1 MVYDELGYFGNDL
14 RNDIMKERAEINLHQ
29 GDCLEAMQKMSDNE
43 FDLAIV
49 DPPYGIGESGA
60 NNHKR
65 TGGRAKARNY
75 KAFAGNDKEIP
86 SAEYFEELKRVSKN
100 QIIWGGNYMVK
111 HLDKSMGWVFWDK
124 DTGAQDFSDGELAY
138 TSFNRA
144 LKKYKYTWCGF
155 RQGTT
160 NQRIEDRIHPTQ
172 KPVKLYEWLLTNYA
186 KEGDK
191 ILDTHLGS
199 GSIAL
204 ACWNLKYDLTGYE
217 LDKDYYNAA
226 CKRLDKHKAQL
237 QLF

>member
-1 MVYDELGYFGNDL
+1 MIEITNEDNIELMARYP
-14 RNDIMKERAEINLHQ
+14 
-29 GDCLEAMQKMSDNE
+29 DNY

-65 TGGRAKARNY
+65 TGGRAKARKY
-75 KAFAGNDKEIP
+75 KPFAGNDTSIP
-86 SAEYFEELKRVSKN
+86 NKIYFEELFRVSKN
-100 QIIWGGNYMVK
+100 QIIWGGNYMVE
-111 HLDKSMGWVFWDK
+111 HLKKSMGWIFWDK

-138 TSFNRA
+138 TSFNRS

-155 RQGTT
+155 RQGPT
-160 NQRIEDRIHPTQ
+160 NQRIENRIHPTQ
-172 KPVKLYEWLLTNYA
+172 KPVKLYEWLLMNYA

-199 GSIAL
+199 GSIAI
-204 ACWNLKYDLTGYE
+204 ACHNLGYDLTACE

-226 CKRLDKHKAQL
+226 IKRLKQHQAQ
-237 QLF
+237 QTLF

>member
-1 MVYDELGYFGNDL
+1 M
-14 RNDIMKERAEINLHQ
+14 IEITNE
-29 GDCLEAMQKMSDNE
+29 DNMQLMARYEDNH

-75 KAFAGNDKEIP
+75 KAFAGEDKDIP
-86 SAEYFEELKRVSKN
+86 TKEYFEELKRVSKN
-100 QIIWGGNYMVK
+100 QIIWGGNYMVE
-111 HLDKSMGWVFWDK
+111 HLNKSMGWVFWDK

-155 RQGTT
+155 RQGPT

-172 KPVKLYEWLLTNYA
+172 KPIKLYEWILDTYA

-199 GSIAL
+199 GSIAI
-204 ACWNLKYDLTGYE
+204 ACHNRKYDLTACE
-217 LDKDYYNAA
+217 LDKEYYTKAME
-226 CKRLDKHKAQL
+226 RIEQHKKQL
-237 QLF
+237 TLF